1 MNRFAWAV
9 DTMNLQPND
18 NILEIGCGVGLAIPE
33 VLQYLPAGHLIA
45 IDQSAS
51 MIMHAQKRC
60 EAMMKNGRVDIREI
74 TLRKANFDAAT
85 FDRVMAFNVNLF
97 WTGHAVAELKL
108 IQSWL
113 KPGGKVFLL
122 FSPPSPTGAGRIITA
137 AERNL
142 RAGGFVVST
151 IAPVDKPCLVGVAGQ
166 KPT

>member
-1 MNRFAWAV
+1 MNRFAWAAEA
-9 DTMNLQPND
+9 MNMQPND
-18 NILEIGCGVGLAIPE
+18 KVLEIGCGVGLAIPE
-33 VLQYLPAGHLIA
+33 LLQHLPAGHLVA
-45 IDQSAS
+45 IDQSPS

-60 EAMMKNGRVDIREI
+60 EAMRKSGQVDIRQI
-74 TLRKANFDAAT
+74 TLRRAT
-85 FDRVMAFNVNLF
+85 FEAASFDHVMAFNVNLF
-97 WTGHAVAELKL
+97 WTGQAVAELKL